1 MEFINSWLDEESGN
15 MRKFLE
21 LVSGPPPEDWIH
33 GLGEAQGAGARPGQ
47 LGRHLSSLHTVL
59 VENVG
64 KVPASQEEGVGLER
78 LRTILNDIS
87 NNLHR
92 PSTSILESIAEPT
105 PLKIQRISVEDG
117 TKMTPITSGNNNNN
131 NKNSGGGISNWMSW
145 TLGRDKRKG
154 SHPIP
159 QHELRHGG
167 SVWSGRGAGASSTTE
182 SSSSSA
188 SLTPSPHDQVTQD
201 CLFLHTL

>member
-1 MEFINSWLDEESGN
+1 MASCYVNI
-15 MRKFLE
+15 
-21 LVSGPPPEDWIH
+21 PI
-33 GLGEAQGAGARPGQ
+33 Q
-47 LGRHLSSLHTVL
+47 
-59 VENVG
+59 
-64 KVPASQEEGVGLER
+64 VPAIQEEGVCLER

-131 NKNSGGGISNWMSW
+131 KNSGGGISNWMSW

-167 SVWSGRGAGASSTTE
+167 LWGGRGQASSTTE

-188 SLTPSPHDQVTQD
+188 SLTPSPHDQVTSYIDTPTVIRGNSNISLRQAS
-201 CLFLHTL
+201 CLTFFYHNDL

>member
-1 MEFINSWLDEESGN
+1 M
-15 MRKFLE
+15 
-21 LVSGPPPEDWIH
+21 
-33 GLGEAQGAGARPGQ
+33 
-47 LGRHLSSLHTVL
+47 
-59 VENVG
+59 
-64 KVPASQEEGVGLER
+64 PASQEEGSGLER

-117 TKMTPITSGNNNNN
+117 TKMTPISSGNNNNN
-131 NKNSGGGISNWMSW
+131 NKNSGGGGISNWMSW

-167 SVWSGRGAGASSTTE
+167 LWARGQASSTTE

-188 SLTPSPHDQVTQD
+188 SLTPSPHDQVTSCPM
-201 CLFLHTL
+201 CLMTLFSPHNVYNSNHVTLLGEAVARRPGQGALPQQRVCARGQRGL